1 MYHVNLQRKNR
12 GQAGFTIIEVLIVLA
27 IAGLILLIVF
37 LAVPAL
43 QRNGRNTTKRSDA
56 SKVMGAVGEFTAANR
71 SKIPVN
77 ADVSTLQTSA
87 NLSNGTTVS
96 ANIYTSKAT
105 VTSGT
110 VVGTSEIMVA
120 TGVTCDQSASMVT
133 AATLANTDFGGIVKD
148 TYTRSYVA
156 LFQVESAGGKW
167 TTQCVGS

>member
-1 MYHVNLQRKNR
+1 MLKQYKTRDQK
-12 GQAGFTIIEVLIVLA
+12 GFTIIEVLIVLA

-56 SKVMGAVGEFTAANR
+56 SKALGAVGEFVANNNGKVPATADIA
-71 SKIPVN
+71 
-77 ADVSTLQTSA
+77 TLQTSA

-110 VVGTSEIMVA
+110 VVGTSEVMIA
-120 TGVTCDQSASMVT
+120 TGVTCDQSATMVT
-133 AATLANTDFGGIVKD
+133 AATLANTDFGGIIKD
-148 TYTRSYVA
+148 ATTRSYVS
-156 LFQVESAGGKW
+156 LYQVEAAGGKW